1 MAFKK
6 NNWHLLCRLH
16 QEFEKV
22 MRFDKNNDLVSEN
35 AAIVSQI
42 LSTTVVTTVVLMEI
56 CLENLYVDIGA

>member
-1 MAFKK
+1 
-6 NNWHLLCRLH
+6 
-16 QEFEKV
+16 
-22 MRFDKNNDLVSEN
+22 MRFDKNNDFLSEN